1 MNKLDQRFNLLD
13 IFFLTDDNQE
23 GPRIM
28 ISLISST
35 VLVLPREGER
45 TTNFHEKK
53 YSENSKN
60 HTNNRPDVTA
70 NYF

>member
-45 TTNFHEKK
+45 EPLVSQIFTR
-53 YSENSKN
+53 KN
-60 HTNNRPDVTA
+60 TVKIVKNTLITGQM
-70 NYF
+70 